1 MRDCPN
7 VEMRELLPDLMSG
20 RISASDRGRVEA
32 HLATCAECR
41 AELALLESVRASA
54 KTPAIDVDAIARK
67 VVVASSAGA
76 SARRATATRLR
87 YWRIA
92 AAFMGLT
99 VAGLTARKLA
109 DSEHPTS
116 YATRDTNPPAHS
128 SVKPP
133 QHPATAGAASID
145 VPADTRD
152 LSTEELQ
159 QLLNSLQ
166 NMDAVPETEPAPLV
180 TPPEGGGVL

>member
-7 VEMRELLPDLMSG
+7 AEIRDLLPDVVSG
-20 RISASDRGRVEA
+20 RISAPDRARVDA

-41 AELALLESVRASA
+41 AELALLESVKRSA
-54 KTPAIDVDAIARK
+54 RTPAIDVDAIARK
-67 VVVASSAGA
+67 VASMSPVRTAEQ
-76 SARRATATRLR
+76 RKQATRLR

-92 AAFMGLT
+92 AAFGGIAI
-99 VAGLTARKLA
+99 AGLTAKKIA
-109 DSEHPTS
+109 DANHPAIYVS
-116 YATRDTNPPAHS
+116 RDTNPPVRS

-133 QHPATAGAASID
+133 QHPATTGAVSID

-159 QLLNSLQ
+159 QLLNNLQ
-166 NMDAVPETEPAPLV
+166 NMDAVPETEPAQLV
-180 TPPEGGGVL
+180 TPPDGGGVL